1 MITNKQYEDF
11 MRQDFIEGNK
21 AEAMDKCPWAT
32 WVVKCEG
39 GYRCFE
45 CANDYLLFMDGSLD
59 KKHKVR

>member
-1 MITNKQYEDF
+1 